1 MSITTTSTKDSYVG
15 NGTTST
21 PYPITFKYLENSH
34 ITVYVDDV
42 AISDS
47 YYTLTGDGSAGT
59 GQFTTSLEYTP
70 SQSVVVV
77 LDVPFDQ
84 PTALQETGALPAK
97 TLEESFDRLNMQIR
111 RVWRKV
117 QDKLTLSTDEGGTG
131 SQGTA
136 DSLLGFDDTGNLSEV
151 PNDTFLKTAN
161 NLSDVTASTA
171 RTNLD
176 VDIAG
181 TDNSTDVTLGGT
193 GTYLSI
199 NGSQVITVDPIE
211 GTEIASTG
219 ETQGN
224 SFLRE
229 NGDGTCSWIDL
240 SDLGAGNALV
250 ENPLSQFASTTSAQ
264 LASTISDE
272 TGTGALVF
280 ADNPTIDLSNA
291 TLDGGT
297 VGVIQGD
304 VGTLDIRPLDEGN
317 VASTTAR
324 GESSVDLQL
333 DRDNGDEVA
342 SGTRSGIFAGRR
354 NKATAS
360 QSVAIGGTSN
370 TSSGNDGVV
379 SGNQN
384 TNVSPRGVCMG
395 GIINNITGTGSNHV
409 LMGGTNNEVSASTSH
424 SGIFAGNNNTVSNG
438 SSAVLAGVR
447 NVLSGIRAVALG
459 ATDGVASAADTL
471 IAGGEATAS
480 HDGAR
485 VFGDTST
492 DPIASIANNEF
503 AIQGSALRLV
513 DGNEG
518 AGKVLTADANGSGN
532 WDALPSADTTT
543 EGVVELATQAEV
555 DAGTDT
561 SRAVTP
567 ETLAAYSGLPD
578 AFSPTTYA
586 GEESV
591 TFPNG
596 LIMKH
601 GFLST
606 ANANGTYT
614 VAFDTAF
621 PTGVVSVS
629 AVARCSATDDIRW
642 HTFTSSTASF
652 NIYSTGANDLSGF
665 EWQAWGY

>member
-21 PYPITFKYLENSH
+21 PYPITFKYLEDSH

-111 RVWRKV
+111 RVWRKLGDV
-117 QDKLTLSTDEGGTG
+117 LTFNTTEDGAST
-131 SQGTA
+131 GTA
-136 DSLLGFDDTGNLSEV
+136 DTIIGFDDAGELSEV

-229 NGDGTCSWIDL
+229 NGDGTCSWIEL
-240 SDLGAGNALV
+240 SNVGSGNALV

-304 VGTLDIRPLDEGN
+304 VGSLDIRPLDEGV
-317 VASTTAR
+317 VASTTPR
-324 GESSVDLQL
+324 GDSSVDLQL
-333 DRDNGDEVA
+333 NRLNGDEVA
-342 SGTRSGIFAGRR
+342 SGARSGIFAGRR
-354 NKATAS
+354 SKATGA

-370 TSSGNDGVV
+370 ISSGSDGVV

-384 TNVSPRGVCMG
+384 SNVSPRGVCMG
-395 GIINNITGTGSNHV
+395 GIINEITGTGSNHV
-409 LMGGTNNEVSASTSH
+409 ILGGTNNEISATASH
-424 SGIFAGNNNTVSNG
+424 AGILAGNNNEVSVGN
-438 SSAVLAGVR
+438 AVALGGQR
-447 NVLSGIRAVALG
+447 NALSGTNSVALG
-459 ATDGVASAADTL
+459 ATDGVASAVDTL
-471 IAGGEATAS
+471 IAGGNATAS
-480 HDGAR
+480 HGGAR
-485 VFGDTST
+485 VFGDTT
-492 DPIASIANNEF
+492 VNPISSIAVNEF

-518 AGKVLTADANGSGN
+518 AGKVLTSDANGSGN
-532 WDALPSADTTT
+532 WQAPAKVVYTVSTLPASPSQGDVAMVTDATATTFHS
-543 EGVVELATQAEV
+543 VV
-555 DAGTDT
+555 AGTGSSIVPVFYD
-561 SRAVTP
+561 
-567 ETLAAYSGLPD
+567 
-578 AFSPTTYA
+578 
-586 GEESV
+586 
-591 TFPNG
+591 
-596 LIMKH
+596 
-601 GFLST
+601 
-606 ANANGTYT
+606 GTNWRI
-614 VAFDTAF
+614 
-621 PTGVVSVS
+621 G
-629 AVARCSATDDIRW
+629 
-642 HTFTSSTASF
+642 
-652 NIYSTGANDLSGF
+652 
-665 EWQAWGY
+665 